1 MTTSTPQSGD
11 RKTGPIFGVGAIAM
25 AAPVFG
31 SRILFGGSTTTTT
44 SVFGGSGHTDVR
56 LRVRGLS
63 PGSAFL
69 GGGTSYLG
77 SRAPGLGSRHHQ
89 HDDV

>member
-69 GGGTSYLG
+69 GGGHILFGQQG
-77 SRAPGLGSRHHQ
+77 SGFGQPPPPA
-89 HDDV
+89 